1 MAGVSYRER
10 KAAWFEERSLRRHAG
25 VFHLWALGV
34 GAVIAGDFFGWNFG
48 FLAGGFGG
56 LLAALVLMTVLYIG
70 LCFSLAELSAAL
82 PHTGGAYSFAR
93 ASMGPWGGY
102 ITGLAEN
109 MEYIFTP
116 ATIVVGIGGYLGA
129 VFAIPPAYEPVW
141 WLVCYAVFAFL
152 NIWGVE
158 MSFLVSAIT
167 TACALAVLVVFYAGA
182 LPLVDLHRWAF
193 AGGPFLPRGGAGVFA
208 ALPFAL
214 WVYLGIE
221 QLPLAAEETRRPERD
236 MPRGIFWALGTLIVC
251 SLLTP
256 LFSGAISP
264 GAEKVGRSSEPLFLG
279 FQTIF
284 GMGLG
289 SRLLAL
295 FAVTGLIASFHAII
309 YAYGRQIYSLSRA
322 SYFPEWLSRTHGT
335 RRTPHRALIAGSLLG
350 LGAAMSIRLSG
361 PSGQVGAILLNM
373 AVFGAVLAYVLQ
385 MASFILLRLKAPG
398 MARPFTSRLGIP
410 GALVA
415 AGLAILTLGALF
427 TNADYRIGVWGAA
440 VWFICGVVYFAV
452 YARHRLILS
461 PEEKFALALASQ
473 GAAVDPDC
481 ESAPLAADG
490 ADAKKPAL

>member
-1 MAGVSYRER
+1 MAGVFYRER
-10 KAAWFEERSLRRHAG
+10 KAAWFEERLLRRHAG

-34 GAVIAGDFFGWNFG
+34 GAVISGDFFGWNFG

-56 LLAALVLMTVLYIG
+56 LLAALALITVLYLG

-129 VFAIPPAYEPVW
+129 VFATPPAYEPLW
-141 WLVCYAVFAFL
+141 WLVCYAVFAWL

-158 MSFLVSAIT
+158 MSFRVSAIT
-167 TACALAVLVVFYAGA
+167 TACALAVLAVFYSGA

-193 AGGPFLPRGGAGVFA
+193 AGGPFLPRGAGGVFA

-256 LFSGAISP
+256 VLSGGIAP
-264 GAEKVGRSSEPLFLG
+264 GAERVGQSSDPLFLG
-279 FQTIF
+279 FQSIF

-322 SYFPEWLSRTHGT
+322 GYFPEWLSGTHPT
-335 RRTPHRALIAGSLLG
+335 RRTPHRALIAGSVLG
-350 LGAAMSIRLSG
+350 LGAAMAIRFSG
-361 PSGQVGAILLNM
+361 PSGRVGAILLNM

-385 MASFILLRLKAPG
+385 MVSFILLRLQVPS
-398 MARPFTSRLGIP
+398 MRRPFTSRPGIP
-410 GALVA
+410 GALAA
-415 AGLAILTLGALF
+415 AGLAILTLAALF
-427 TNADYRIGVWGAA
+427 TNPEYRIGVWGAA
-440 VWFICGVVYFAV
+440 VWFVCGVAYFAF

-461 PEEKFALALASQ
+461 PEEEFALALAAK
-473 GAAVDPDC
+473 GA
-481 ESAPLAADG
+481 EE
-490 ADAKKPAL
+490 PAL

>member
-10 KAAWFEERSLRRHAG
+10 KTAWFEERLLRRYAG

-56 LLAALVLMTVLYIG
+56 LMAALALITVLYIG

-129 VFAIPPAYEPVW
+129 IFATPPAYEPVW
-141 WLVCYAVFAFL
+141 WLVCYAIFALL

-158 MSFLVSAIT
+158 MSFRVSAIT
-167 TACALAVLVVFYAGA
+167 TVCALAVLGVFYGGA

-193 AGGPFLPRGGAGVFA
+193 AGAPFLPRGAPGIFA

-214 WVYLGIE
+214 WMYLGIE

-256 LFSGAISP
+256 LFSGGIAP
-264 GAEKVGRSSEPLFLG
+264 GAEKVGRSQDPLFLG

-284 GMGLG
+284 GIGLG

-295 FAVTGLIASFHAII
+295 LAVTGLIASFHSII

-322 SYFPEWLSRTHGT
+322 GYFPEWLSRTHGA
-335 RRTPHRALIAGSLLG
+335 RRTPHRALIAGSVLG
-350 LGAAMSIRLSG
+350 LGAAMAIRLSG
-361 PSGQVGAILLNM
+361 PSGRVGAILLNM
-373 AVFGAVLAYVLQ
+373 AVFAAVLAYVLQ
-385 MASFILLRLKAPG
+385 MASFILLRRKAPG
-398 MARPFTSRLGIP
+398 MARPFVSPLGIS
-410 GALVA
+410 GAVA
-415 AGLAILTLGALF
+415 AAAVAILTLGALF
-427 TNADYRIGVWGAA
+427 ANPEYRIGVWGAA
-440 VWFICGVVYFAV
+440 VWFVCGIAYFAA

-461 PEEKFALALASQ
+461 PEEEFALSLAS
-473 GAAVDPDC
+473 
-481 ESAPLAADG
+481 
-490 ADAKKPAL
+490 AKEPAL